1 LRLLYSSCDLFV
13 LPSRLEGFGR
23 VIIEAMAAGKPVVAT
38 AAGAIPEIIESEQN
52 GILVEAGDERKLAS
66 AIVKVLSDKSLAR
79 VIGENNMKKVRERY
93 SWEVA
98 ARKAERL
105 YNELITK

>member
-1 LRLLYSSCDLFV
+1 VANLL
-13 LPSRLEGFGR
+13 LPQ
-23 VIIEAMAAGKPVVAT
+23 IEPG
-38 AAGAIPEIIESEQN
+38 QN
-52 GILVEAGDERKLAS
+52 GILVETAQEGELAS

-79 VIGENNMKKVRERY
+79 AIGENNIKKVRERY

-105 YNELITK
+105 YNELIKK